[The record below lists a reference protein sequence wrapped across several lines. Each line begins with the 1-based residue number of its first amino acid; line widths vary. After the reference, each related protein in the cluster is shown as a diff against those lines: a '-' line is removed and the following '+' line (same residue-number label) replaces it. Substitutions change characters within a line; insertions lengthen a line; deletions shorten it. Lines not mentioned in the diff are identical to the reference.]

1 MEIFYFIEKK
11 LNRYIEHFI
20 NNGGNIN
27 IKDNDG
33 NTPLMFAL
41 QNKNDKYIIQLLID
55 NGANDDLETLKEK
68 IKESD
73 YKTEMLLFIDEYY
86 IIV

>member
-1 MEIFYFIEKK
+1 MDNGAAVANVK
-11 LNRYIEHFI
+11 N
-20 NNGGNIN
+20 NNGSTLLNYG
-27 IKDNDG
+27 
-33 NTPLMFAL
+33 LW
-41 QNKNDKYIIQLLID
+41 NKNNKDIIELLLD

-86 IIV
+86 NNMNYVIK